1 MANQI
6 IALLQG
12 DHALAEQLISEMS
25 TTPVTTLAALLLKE
39 EKKQSQDNRGQDN
52 VVYDNQCKR

>member
-1 MANQI
+1 MANQL

-12 DHALAEQLISEMS
+12 DHALAEQVISEMS
-25 TTPVTTLAALLLKE
+25 TTPVTTLVTLLLKE
-39 EKKQSQDNRGQDN
+39 EKKQTPENRGQDN